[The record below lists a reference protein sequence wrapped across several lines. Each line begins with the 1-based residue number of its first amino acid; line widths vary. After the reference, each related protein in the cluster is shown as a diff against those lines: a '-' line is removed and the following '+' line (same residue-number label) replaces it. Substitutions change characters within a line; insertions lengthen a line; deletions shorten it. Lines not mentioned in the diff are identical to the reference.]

1 MNIEKCWTLLL
12 TWPAWVQVWLRTDF
26 EHWRN
31 CKTALKVWIV
41 DVLCIVQIV
50 CVLQVVCIVRI
61 LYIVC
66 MVVVVCIVLY
76 LNTASVYWAGF
87 VTHKIP
93 HTKLY
98 PSREKVANMVAVAQE
113 FWLGWPRMCS
123 LDTTTLAMVWI
134 YFVFFWCNPCPDT
147 TKSFDLANPG
157 CLLLPWCEY
166 ICVDSNYIYV
176 WRGKENLFFCNTIR
190 LCSFNYNQI
199 LFLDKR
205 N

>member
-1 MNIEKCWTLLL
+1 MKILHLTEKIYTGTACG
-12 TWPAWVQVWLRTDF
+12 ACDKYEVW
-26 EHWRN
+26 
-31 CKTALKVWIV
+31 
-41 DVLCIVQIV
+41 V
-50 CVLQVVCIVRI
+50 CVV
-61 LYIVC
+61 YIG
-66 MVVVVCIVLY
+66 LY

-93 HTKLY
+93 HTKIY

-113 FWLGWPRMCS
+113 FWLCRSSKIP
-123 LDTTTLAMVWI
+123 LDTTTLAMEWTTTTITSPPTTTRVLTWQI
-134 YFVFFWCNPCPDT
+134 QDVFSWYNHPWLDVNIFLFLWCNPCPDT